1 MSTTH
6 RERFLVK
13 EALESPE
20 TLATVLYFIVK
31 EAFGDDAFFWDPT
44 TLYLE
49 LRDEFGAEPATEV
62 MDRLSAV
69 QVLVTGDVF
78 FQDPSAFI
86 NMVNTFAD
94 GSPSFS
100 VFNPAEVEEIAW
112 TAVEVALIRD
122 LLPFSYNIK
131 QYVKKML
138 EIDGYGGDYPDL
150 FDEILGPAPDRA
162 DVIDEA
168 QEIEH
173 EDQRGLIEDLVTD
186 NLKILL
192 HQANKL
198 PKVSDALWNALRDRE
213 REEVTLV

>member
-1 MSTTH
+1 MSTH

-20 TLATVLYFIVK
+20 TLAAVLYFIVK
-31 EAFGDDAFFWDPT
+31 DTFGDDAFFWDPT
-44 TLYLE
+44 TLFLE
-49 LRDEFGAEPATEV
+49 LKDEFGATPASEV

-78 FQDPSAFI
+78 FEDPSAFI

-112 TAVEVALIRD
+112 TAVEVAIIRD

-138 EIDGYGGDYPDL
+138 HIDGYGDDYPEL
-150 FDEILGPAPDRA
+150 FDEILGAAPDRA

-168 QEIEH
+168 QEIVH
-173 EDQRGLIEDLVTD
+173 EDQRGIIEDFVND

-198 PKVSDALWNALRDRE
+198 PKVSEDLWASMRSQE
-213 REEVTLV
+213 QEGVTLV

>member
-1 MSTTH
+1 MSTH

-31 EAFGDDAFFWDPT
+31 ETFGDDAFFWDPT

-100 VFNPAEVEEIAW
+100 VFNPAESEEIAW
-112 TAVEVALIRD
+112 TIVEAALIRD
-122 LLPFSYNIK
+122 ILPFGYNIK

-138 EIDGYGGDYPDL
+138 ELDGYGGDYPDL
-150 FDEILGPAPDRA
+150 FDEILGENPDRK
-162 DVIDEA
+162 DIIDEA
-168 QEIEH
+168 MDH
-173 EDQRGLIEDLVTD
+173 EDQRGLIEDFVND
-186 NLKILL
+186 NLKSLL
-192 HQANKL
+192 YQANKL
-198 PKVSDALWNALRDRE
+198 PKVSEGLWKSIRDKE
-213 REEVTLV
+213 REGVTMV